1 MQKIYYSDGAC
12 SGNPGPGGWGL
23 VSILNYVSYNGE
35 EDIKTIIPIVME
47 SYCGQEENTTNNRME
62 MQAVL
67 KCMELAAADPD
78 NNYICYSDSA
88 YVVNM
93 CNDWIRKWAQNGWQN
108 SKKQTVE
115 NLDLVKKIYNYLN
128 TDFFNFQLVKCVG
141 HSGVLGNELADAL
154 ATRDKSKLNK
164 LKMEH
169 NFVDNSNIF

>member
-1 MQKIYYSDGAC
+1 MQKVYYSDGAC

-23 VSILNYVSYNGE
+23 VSILNYVSYNSE
-35 EDIKTIIPIVME
+35 EDIKTITPIVME
-47 SYCGQEENTTNNRME
+47 SYCGQEENTTSNRME

-67 KCMELAAADPD
+67 KCMELAAVDPD

-141 HSGVLGNELADAL
+141 HSEILGNELADAV
-154 ATRDKSKLNK
+154 ATKDKTKWNR
-164 LKMEH
+164 LKMEY

>member
-1 MQKIYYSDGAC
+1 MTKIFYSDGAC

-23 VSILNYVSYNGE
+23 VFALDYTSYDAEN
-35 EDIKTIIPIVME
+35 DIKKTIPIVME
-47 SYCGQEENTTNNRME
+47 AHCGQEENTTNNRME
-62 MQAVL
+62 MMAVL
-67 KCMELAAADPD
+67 KCMELAAADQA

-93 CNDWIRKWAQNGWQN
+93 CNDWIRKWAKNGWQN

-128 TDFFNFQLVKCVG
+128 TDFFNFQLVKCAG
-141 HSGVLGNELADAL
+141 HSGILGNELADAL
-154 ATRDKSKLNK
+154 ATKDKAKWNR
-164 LKMEH
+164 LKMEY